1 MKLAYVTP
9 ARPWSH
15 RRADRRSGGRL
26 AADGVRLAG
35 TVQSNH
41 ERPDRRKC
49 DMDLVV
55 LPDGPIVRI
64 SEDRGDLAR
73 GCTLDRRAGTD
84 RGRGSAAPGRRGGP
98 DRQQVRQARG
108 RRQGLVPV
116 IAEAL
121 ERGLPV
127 LIGVNGLN
135 LAARFWPLPR
145 EGKPTYVTFGS
156 SLRKW
161 QSSHSRR
168 WASTSANG
176 MCRLLPHRWVILK
189 RDQPCNKEKQPCVRR
204 RQEASKTLPS
214 SGRHRQGHVSSGRV

>member
-1 MKLAYVTP
+1 MKLAYVTLQ
-9 ARPWSH
+9 
-15 RRADRRSGGRL
+15 GRGRIDALIAEVATLL

-73 GCTLDRRAGTD
+73 GCTLDSGALEQTVVAVQERLG
-84 RGRGSAAPGRRGGP
+84 AAEVLIVNKFGKREAEGK
-98 DRQQVRQARG
+98 
-108 RRQGLVPV
+108 GLVPV

-135 LAARFWPLPR
+135 LAAFLMFAGEDVSALPTDA
-145 EGKPTYVTFGS
+145 PSV
-156 SLRKW
+156 
-161 QSSHSRR
+161 
-168 WASTSANG
+168 ANWCKS
-176 MCRLLPHRWVILK
+176 MTRAEV
-189 RDQPCNKEKQPCVRR
+189 
-204 RQEASKTLPS
+204 A
-214 SGRHRQGHVSSGRV
+214 

>member
-1 MKLAYVTP
+1 MKLAYVTLQ
-9 ARPWSH
+9 
-15 RRADRRSGGRL
+15 GRGRIDALITEVAALL
-26 AADGVRLAG
+26 AAEGVRLAG

-73 GCTLDRRAGTD
+73 GCTLDSGALEQTVVEVQERLG
-84 RGRGSAAPGRRGGP
+84 AAEVLIVNKFGKREAEGK
-98 DRQQVRQARG
+98 
-108 RRQGLVPV
+108 GLVPV

-135 LAARFWPLPR
+135 LAAFLMFAGEEVFALPTDVPSVANWC
-145 EGKPTYVTFGS
+145 KS
-156 SLRKW
+156 MI
-161 QSSHSRR
+161 
-168 WASTSANG
+168 SAE
-176 MCRLLPHRWVILK
+176 V
-189 RDQPCNKEKQPCVRR
+189 
-204 RQEASKTLPS
+204 A
-214 SGRHRQGHVSSGRV
+214 